1 MHLEL
6 IQSSEYSCSINGQRD
21 YDMPTENQVS
31 RIKKGVTLASNEG
44 LGTWCCLKS
53 SYCVSWKKSFYFHDH
68 SILGKDDIGP
78 NKSTCPMM
86 DVMFISGSHSLTKTL
101 DSGLRARV
109 SRCEWRVTGPPS
121 QHCDASPHQGLP
133 ATRREQGGDI
143 QHPTCYRWAHKNPY
157 TGRWQPIVLCPH
169 TTYRADSSQF
179 DFLSVEDINTEM

>member
-1 MHLEL
+1 
-6 IQSSEYSCSINGQRD
+6 
-21 YDMPTENQVS
+21 
-31 RIKKGVTLASNEG
+31 
-44 LGTWCCLKS
+44 
-53 SYCVSWKKSFYFHDH
+53 
-68 SILGKDDIGP
+68 
-78 NKSTCPMM
+78 MM

-133 ATRREQGGDI
+133 ATRREHGGDI

-179 DFLSVEDINTEM
+179 DFLSVEDINTECRLEIKLLIVVQNIYECIFYMTMQCISWKHVWMLALKIWSWPCFSFLWQGDSFDSSSGNRLL